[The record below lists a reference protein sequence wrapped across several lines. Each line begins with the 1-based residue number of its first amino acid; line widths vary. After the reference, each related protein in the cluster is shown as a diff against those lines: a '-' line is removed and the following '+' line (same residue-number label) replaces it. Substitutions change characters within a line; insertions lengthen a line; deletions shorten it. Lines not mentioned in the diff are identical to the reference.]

1 MYHDDIFCTYVIKLL
16 HFDSYN
22 NDPGVRTCCL
32 LLLAAADDSSIG
44 AAPETMCQI
53 RWLDIFRIAF
63 KFLVLRAAEQL
74 GSTAAP
80 VSRRTPLMM
89 MRVGQTN

>member
-1 MYHDDIFCTYVIKLL
+1 MLCRLGYVFFCLSTRTTTTSRYFVDEDCKLCTMYHDDIFCTYVIKLL

-53 RWLDIFRIAF
+53 R
-63 KFLVLRAAEQL
+63 
-74 GSTAAP
+74 
-80 VSRRTPLMM
+80 
-89 MRVGQTN
+89 